1 MTVSSHANVDAEL
14 VWARLARQ
22 SFAVLAHVTPNGEPR
37 CSGVLFAAEGHRLY
51 VVTAAG
57 SWKARQI
64 QDGSEVALTVPVRRG
79 GLLSL
84 VAPVPPATISF
95 RATVARPPAM
105 AFESAP
111 AKLRKLVPP
120 ARRADAVVFILTPR
134 GRFLTYGVGVPL
146 LRMSDPAL
154 AGARVAIT

>member
-1 MTVSSHANVDAEL
+1 MTVSSHADVDAAMG
-14 VWARLARQ
+14 WARLARG
-22 SFAVLAHVTPNGEPR
+22 SFAVLAHVTAGGEPR
-37 CSGVLFAAEGHRLY
+37 CSGVLYAAQGHHLY

-95 RATVARPPAM
+95 RATVARPPELG
-105 AFESAP
+105 FESAP
-111 AKLRKLVPP
+111 AKLRKLIPP
-120 ARRADAVVFILTPR
+120 ARRDDAVVLILTPR
-134 GRFLTYGVGVPL
+134 GRFLTYGLGVPL
-146 LRMSDPAL
+146 LKMSDPAL